1 MTVAA
6 RNTIYA
12 LASALPTRSGGAGVA
27 VIRLSGPRVDDAFLF
42 LTEPGAFDRGRSAR
56 DPSLPEPRRP
66 VLRPFLDPVTGEVID
81 RGLAMRFTAPR
92 SYTGEDVAEFHLHGG
107 RAVID
112 AALAAIGRLPFCRLA
127 DPGEFTR
134 RAFEHGKLDLTAAEG
149 VADLV
154 GAETAAQRRQALR
167 QVDGALGRLYEDW
180 RTSLL
185 RALAHLEADIDFP
198 DEDLPQGVAE
208 AVRPELAALRS
219 AIAGHLADRRG
230 ERLRDGVSIAIVGP
244 PNAGKSSLLN
254 LIARR
259 DAAIVSTIAGTT
271 RDVIDVHL
279 DLDGY
284 PVTIADTAGL
294 RDSQDPIELE
304 GVRRARARADDA
316 DLRLLVVP
324 AAEADGH
331 ALDWPALA
339 RTARAGLA
347 IWNPQTDL
355 VVVNKADLLPD
366 KGAFIAS
373 REEIVGSDGKPQPAC
388 LGISARTGSGVPEL
402 LKRLGATVAALLGDV
417 PSVSDPTL
425 LAVLDSV
432 LVPPPLTRA
441 RHREALTDC
450 QAALDRALAASAG
463 GVAPPELVAEDVRL
477 AARALGRITGR
488 VGVEDLLD
496 VIFRDFCIGK

>member
-1 MTVAA
+1 MTTGMSE
-6 RNTIYA
+6 TIYA
-12 LASALPTRSGGAGVA
+12 LASALPARRGGAGVA
-27 VIRLSGPRVDDAFLF
+27 VIRLSGPRVGDALVF
-42 LTEPGAFDRGRSAR
+42 LTEPGAFARGGSAR
-56 DPSLPEPRRP
+56 DPALPAPRRP
-66 VLRPFLDPVTGEVID
+66 ALRPFLDPMTGEVID
-81 RGLAMRFTAPR
+81 RGLVMRFVAPQ

-127 DPGEFTR
+127 EPGEFTR

-180 RTSLL
+180 RTCLL

-198 DEDLPQGVAE
+198 DEDLPQGMAE
-208 AVRPELAALRS
+208 AVRPELMVLRDAVAA
-219 AIAGHLADRRG
+219 HLDDRRG
-230 ERLRDGVSIAIVGP
+230 ERLRDGVSIAIIGP

-254 LIARR
+254 LIAQRE
-259 DAAIVSTIAGTT
+259 AAIVSTVAGTT
-271 RDVIDVHL
+271 RDVIEVNL

-284 PVTIADTAGL
+284 PVTVADTAGL
-294 RDSQDPIELE
+294 RDTVDPIEVE

-324 AAEADGH
+324 AAERDGRP
-331 ALDWPALA
+331 ADWPAMA
-339 RTARAGLA
+339 GTARAALA
-347 IWNPQTDL
+347 TWHPQTDL
-355 VVVNKADLLPD
+355 TVVNKIDLLAD
-366 KGAFIAS
+366 RGVLN
-373 REEIVGSDGKPQPAC
+373 REPAAGSP
-388 LGISARTGSGVPEL
+388 LVVSARTGEGIPAL
-402 LKRLGATVAALLGDV
+402 LKRLSLTVAALVGDA
-417 PSVSDPTL
+417 PSGGDATVEAAQDRV
-425 LAVLDSV
+425 LA
-432 LVPPPLTRA
+432 PPPLTRA
-441 RHREALTDC
+441 RHREALGRC
-450 QAALDRALAASAG
+450 LAALDRALAAPAQG
-463 GVAPPELVAEDVRL
+463 LPAELMAEDVRL

>member
-1 MTVAA
+1 MTAA
-6 RNTIYA
+6 GDTIYA
-12 LASALPTRSGGAGVA
+12 LASALPMRRGGAGVA
-27 VIRLSGPRVDDAFLF
+27 VIRLSGSRAADAFVF
-42 LTEPGAFDRGRSAR
+42 LTEPGAFARGRSAR

-81 RGLAMRFTAPR
+81 RGLAMRFEAPR

-112 AALAAIGRLPFCRLA
+112 AALAAIGRLTFCRLA
-127 DPGEFTR
+127 EPGEFTR
-134 RAFEHGKLDLTAAEG
+134 RAFEHGKLDLTEAEA

-154 GAETAAQRRQALR
+154 MAETAAQRRQALR
-167 QVDGALGRLYEDW
+167 QFEGALGRLYEDW
-180 RTSLL
+180 RITLL

-208 AVRPELAALRS
+208 AVRPELVALQA
-219 AIAGHLADRRG
+219 AIAGHLDDRRG

-254 LIARR
+254 LVARR

-271 RDVIDVHL
+271 RDVIEVHL

-294 RDSQDPIELE
+294 RDSGDPIELE

-324 AAEADGH
+324 AADPDGRPV
-331 ALDWPALA
+331 DWPAQA
-339 RTARAGLA
+339 RTARASLA
-347 IWNPQTDL
+347 TWNPRTDL
-355 VVVNKADLLPD
+355 IVVNKTDLMPD
-366 KGAFIAS
+366 KGAFIEA
-373 REEIVGSDGKPQPAC
+373 REEIAGVDGRLRPAY
-388 LGISARTGSGVPEL
+388 LGISAQTGAGMAAL
-402 LKRLGATVAALLGDV
+402 LKRLGATVAAVVGDV
-417 PSVSDPTL
+417 PEVGDPSL
-425 LAVLDSV
+425 LAVADRV
-432 LVPPPLTRA
+432 LPPPPLTRA
-441 RHREALTDC
+441 RHREALMLC
-450 QAALDRALAASAG
+450 LAALDRALAVPVGSA
-463 GVAPPELVAEDVRL
+463 AAPELAAEDVRL
-477 AARALGRITGR
+477 AARALGRITGH